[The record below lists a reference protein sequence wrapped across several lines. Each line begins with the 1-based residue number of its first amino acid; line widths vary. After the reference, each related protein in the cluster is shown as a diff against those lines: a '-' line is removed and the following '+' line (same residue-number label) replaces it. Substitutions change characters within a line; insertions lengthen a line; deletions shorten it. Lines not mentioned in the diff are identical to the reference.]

1 MVVCPRNQ
9 SDVWAKRMEV
19 TQPGVAALRRALPIA
34 VDVQQ
39 RLFGERPSRW
49 QPADS
54 TPEPR
59 QRTFRGN
66 EASISQR
73 RTGLGSQVNVRFR
86 DAGVELRTSLM
97 GAKRQGL
104 ADSGPAGLAKAAAVS
119 GRRPFDFDPDS
130 YSLMRPKPL
139 PQMSRQG

>member
-1 MVVCPRNQ
+1 MVVQPRNQ

-19 TQPGVAALRRALPIA
+19 TQPGVAALRRALPIT

-39 RLFGERPSRW
+39 RLFGERPFRW

-54 TPEPR
+54 TPKPR
-59 QRTFRGN
+59 QRKFRGN

-73 RTGLGSQVNVRFR
+73 RTGPGLQVNVRFR

-97 GAKRQGL
+97 GAEQPSPG
-104 ADSGPAGLAKAAAVS
+104 
-119 GRRPFDFDPDS
+119 
-130 YSLMRPKPL
+130 
-139 PQMSRQG
+139 